1 ELSGHLV
8 NGHVD
13 GVAEHIARD
22 HFPDSASFGLR
33 ASSGLARFNVPK
45 GSIALDG
52 VSLTVNKV
60 EDVIFSVMVIP
71 HTLQVTT
78 FGRLEPGARLNIEVD
93 QLARY
98 VARIL
103 ETAPR

>member
-1 ELSGHLV
+1 M
-8 NGHVD
+8 
-13 GVAEHIARD
+13 
-22 HFPDSASFGLR
+22 
-33 ASSGLARFNVPK
+33 
-45 GSIALDG
+45 
-52 VSLTVNKV
+52 
-60 EDVIFSVMVIP
+60 FSVMVIP